1 MNFKG
6 NYLDENLMKMIKL
19 SKGEKDKK
27 SEQLINPFLSL
38 IVVSV
43 FFCLLHFYG
52 VEEIN
57 DVAFVWFNSK
67 Q

>member
-1 MNFKG
+1 VGVSSSHFTQ
-6 NYLDENLMKMIKL
+6 
-19 SKGEKDKK
+19 SRVAT

-52 VEEIN
+52 VEEIS
-57 DVAFVWFNSK
+57 DVAFAWFNSK
-67 Q
+67 QWLNQLLICCL